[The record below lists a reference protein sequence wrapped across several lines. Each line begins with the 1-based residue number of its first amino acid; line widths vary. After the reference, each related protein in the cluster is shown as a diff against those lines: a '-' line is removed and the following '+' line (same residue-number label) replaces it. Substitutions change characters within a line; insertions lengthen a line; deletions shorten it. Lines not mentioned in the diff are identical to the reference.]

1 MEDDCQIIGNVT
13 KSRKIDETIN
23 IVDEEND
30 SGQAPKKI
38 KNPFK
43 VKKSK
48 SKKRKCRAD
57 SSTGERNDS
66 AIIKSNFLASYVSD
80 GMNYSI
86 SETEI
91 HHLANGVKLASRGVN
106 TEQQPAVVNT
116 CCCQNGH
123 QGMQSTQ
130 VGIVS
135 PNNLNCRGLSNEIL
149 DLSNGLVLNEL
160 QNMGE
165 VITAKSLEPNVPNDY
180 IDLKGKGKFEIIR
193 LINKNVTLIE

>member
-1 MEDDCQIIGNVT
+1 MEDDCQILGNFR
-13 KSRKIDETIN
+13 KSRKIDDTIN

-30 SGQAPKKI
+30 SGAVPKAI

-57 SSTGERNDS
+57 SSTGEKNVS
-66 AIIKSNFLASYVSD
+66 ASVKSNFLASYVSD
-80 GMNYSI
+80 GINYSI

-91 HHLANGVKLASRGVN
+91 HHLENGVKLASRGVN
-106 TEQQPAVVNT
+106 TEQHPAVVNN

-130 VGIVS
+130 VSIVS
-135 PNNLNCRGLSNEIL
+135 PNNLNYKGFSNEIL

-165 VITAKSLEPNVPNDY
+165 VMMAKSLEPNVPNDY
-180 IDLKGKGKFEIIR
+180 IDLKGKGKFEII
-193 LINKNVTLIE
+193 K

>member
-1 MEDDCQIIGNVT
+1 MEDDCQILGNFT
-13 KSRKIDETIN
+13 RSRKIDDTIN
-23 IVDEEND
+23 VVDDEND
-30 SGQAPKKI
+30 SGPVPKAI

-48 SKKRKCRAD
+48 SKKRKYRAD
-57 SSTGERNDS
+57 SSTGERNVS
-66 AIIKSNFLASYVSD
+66 ASTKSNFLASYVSD
-80 GMNYSI
+80 GINYSI

-91 HHLANGVKLASRGVN
+91 YHLENGVKLASRGVN
-106 TEQQPAVVNT
+106 TEQHPAVVYK

-130 VGIVS
+130 FGIVS
-135 PNNLNCRGLSNEIL
+135 PNNLNCRGVSNEIL

-165 VITAKSLEPNVPNDY
+165 EVMAKSLEPNVPNEY
-180 IDLKGKGKFEIIR
+180 IDLKGKGKFEIIK
-193 LINKNVTLIE
+193 LINKTAL